1 MKFSRRAY
9 TVFFLILT
17 TGLCLRGQKPKSFYR
32 PSIAAQSAPPGLP
45 PLPKPYDDPYLPD
58 LPPLPDPFDLPND
71 PPDPFDNPF
80 DPINDLPDPFD
91 DPFPPDSDLPPL
103 PDPFD
108 DLPDPPDLPDPFDE
122 PSLFPDPFDDLPD
135 PFDDLPPLPDLPVP
149 GEGGVAL
156 PRAVSSGATNV
167 PTPLMPFPMRLP
179 FPPTYM
185 GVLAPRT
192 TPVCNPGMAETLVA
206 AEPSNNTVAFM
217 SFCPATVT
225 ARVKVGQQPSAAK
238 ATPDRTQIWVANSAS
253 ASISIIDVASKKVV
267 GTINLPPLN
276 GAFPAQP
283 NNIAFLPDG
292 SLAYVT
298 DHDDQSGSTVY
309 VIDVATQAV
318 VQQIGV
324 GNFPSAMAV
333 SPDGSQ
339 IWIPCRADNNV
350 YVIDTLTNTVIT
362 VIPNISLPTGITFN
376 PTGTIVYVAEGNPV
390 GGVVDVIDPGTFT
403 VLNTIPVG
411 DLPHVVKMSP
421 TGHHLFVTNLASNSI
436 SVINPAN
443 DTVIYNLTLPNGA
456 VHPLG
461 IAFIH

>member
-1 MKFSRRAY
+1 MKLSRRTY
-9 TVFFLILT
+9 TIFFLILA
-17 TGLCLRGQKPKSFYR
+17 TGLCLRGGKPSSFYR
-32 PSIAAQSAPPGLP
+32 PFGDV
-45 PLPKPYDDPYLPD
+45 YDP
-58 LPPLPDPFDLPND
+58 PPLPDPFLDD
-71 PPDPFDNPF
+71 PPSPFDNPF
-80 DPINDLPDPFD
+80 DPVNDLPDPFD
-91 DPFPPDSDLPPL
+91 DPFPPEDPDLPPL

-108 DLPDPPDLPDPFDE
+108 EIPTPDLPDPFDE

-135 PFDDLPPLPDLPVP
+135 PFEDLPPLPDLPPP
-149 GEGGVAL
+149 GEVAGL
-156 PRAVSSGATNV
+156 AVPRAATASGATNV

-179 FPPTYM
+179 FHPAYM
-185 GVLAPRT
+185 GVSAPRT
-192 TPVCNPGMAETLVA
+192 TPVCNPVMSETLVA
-206 AEPSNNTVAFM
+206 AEPSKNTVAF
-217 SFCPATVT
+217 SSTCPPNVT
-225 ARVKVGQQPSAAK
+225 ARVNVGQQPAAVK

-253 ASISIIDVASKKVV
+253 ASISIIDVASKAVV
-267 GTINLPPLN
+267 STINLPPLN

-309 VIDVATQAV
+309 VINVATQAV
-318 VQQIGV
+318 IQQIAV
-324 GNFPSAMAV
+324 GNFPASMAV
-333 SPDGSQ
+333 SPDGTQ

-376 PTGTIVYVAEGNPV
+376 PTGTIVYVAQGNPV

-421 TGHHLFVTNLASNSI
+421 SGHHLFVTNLASNSI
-436 SVINPAN
+436 SVINPAT
-443 DTVIYNLTLPNGA
+443 DTVLYNLTFPNGA

-461 IAFIH
+461 IAFIY